1 MISKIK
7 IKNFKS
13 FDDVTMDFNNLNVL
27 IGACASGKSN
37 FIEIFKFLK
46 DISQDF
52 ENGIYNHGGPYLQNF
67 NLSSNEIPSF
77 LKITFDNHVSIP
89 KFCMSKNDE
98 FPILVDFNTVEY
110 GLTFD
115 FNEESTVCEILNEIV
130 KIDFEIFNETDNSK
144 ISENS
149 LYLKNLNGNVN
160 VEFEED
166 EKHVDIEYFVPKS
179 LINLV
184 NKTLENNGPSMIN
197 SALSTA
203 PISWAS
209 LLKNLKFYNFDPK
222 FCKTMNKINGNN
234 ELSEFGD
241 TLPVVLD
248 RIVKND
254 ENKRKFLNLL
264 TSTLPYINDVEIEQ
278 ILDNQRLFAILE
290 SYSDVII
297 PAPLVSDGTSNIM
310 ALIIA
315 LYFEKSAT
323 IFIEEPERNIHP
335 ALFIKIVEMMKEV
348 SNTKQIIIT
357 THSPE
362 ILKFCELNDIFL
374 ISRNKNGFSNIT
386 KPIDN
391 DAVRPFIEELGI
403 DEVFVDNYLGLG
415 NE

>member
-13 FDDVTMDFNNLNVL
+13 FEELSMDFNNFNVL

-37 FIEIFKFLK
+37 FIEIFKLLK

-52 ENGIYNHGGPYLQNF
+52 ENGISKHGGPYLQNF
-67 NLSSNEIPSF
+67 NLSSNDLPSF
-77 LKITFDNHVSIP
+77 LKITFDNHLTISQ
-89 KFCMSKNDE
+89 FCTSKNDE

-110 GLTFD
+110 GLTFN
-115 FNEESTVCEILNEIV
+115 FNEDTCEILNEIV
-130 KIDFEIFNETDNSK
+130 KIDFELVDEANENRISK
-144 ISENS
+144 NA
-149 LYLKNLNGNVN
+149 LYLKNLDGNVTA
-160 VEFEED
+160 EFERPE
-166 EKHVDIEYFVPKS
+166 EHVDIEYFVPQS
-179 LINLV
+179 LLNLV
-184 NKTLENNGPSMIN
+184 NNTLKNDNLLMVN

-222 FCKTMNKINGNN
+222 FCKTINKINGNN

-241 TLPVVLD
+241 TLPIVLD
-248 RIVKND
+248 KIIKNN
-254 ENKRKFLNLL
+254 EAKRKFLNLL
-264 TSTLPYINDVEIEQ
+264 TGTLPYINDVEIEQ

-297 PAPLVSDGTSNIM
+297 PSPLVSDGTGNIM

-315 LYFEKSAT
+315 LYFEKSDT

-348 SNTKQIIIT
+348 SSNKQIVIT

-362 ILKFCELNDIFL
+362 ILKYCELNDIFL
-374 ISRNKNGFSNIT
+374 ISRNKNGFSNIS

-391 DAVRPFIEELGI
+391 DTVRPFIEELGI